1 MSLALLPESPPPAS
15 PSASESTSSRSGT
28 SARDALVFLLRRV
41 SITDGR
47 VFLGTFV
54 GTDVLLN
61 LLLVSAH
68 EFRPG
73 APPRTPDYSNERFV
87 GQVML
92 PWRHVR
98 KVEAEGKPEDNMRVD
113 DMFT

>member
-1 MSLALLPESPPPAS
+1 VCIA
-15 PSASESTSSRSGT
+15 
-28 SARDALVFLLRRV
+28 
-41 SITDGR
+41 DGR

-54 GTDVLLN
+54 GTHAQLN

-73 APPRTPDYSNERFV
+73 APPRTPDYPNGRFV

-113 DMFT
+113 DLFT